1 MQQSI
6 KLLLIVSLFLFSR
19 ISYADNKIVYIDID
33 FIITNSYA
41 GKSITKYLEN
51 NNKLEIDKFEVVE
64 KKLKDEEDSI
74 LSQRN
79 ILKREEFDKK
89 VEILKKKID
98 DYKKNK
104 TKVLDKLNSDRIK
117 LTKKLLEEIN
127 PLLAN
132 YSNEK
137 SLSIIIDKKNVI
149 MGKKNLD
156 ITNEI
161 LKSLNEKIKE
171 IKIE

>member
-79 ILKREEFDKK
+79 IF
-89 VEILKKKID
+89 V
-98 DYKKNK
+98 N
-104 TKVLDKLNSDRIK
+104 
-117 LTKKLLEEIN
+117 
-127 PLLAN
+127 
-132 YSNEK
+132 
-137 SLSIIIDKKNVI
+137 
-149 MGKKNLD
+149 
-156 ITNEI
+156 
-161 LKSLNEKIKE
+161 
-171 IKIE
+171 